1 MKPRIL
7 ITTRPSNDA
16 APIHEP
22 RFREYVY
29 QSDIDALRGQGAI
42 VTLMPISDIE
52 DIPTIL
58 SAVDGVVITG
68 GRDIDPKYYGKELG
82 SNTKEPHE
90 ALDESDFA
98 LLKTAKEM
106 NIPTLGI
113 CRGMQAL
120 NVFMGGS
127 LNQDIAGHRADHPVL
142 SDTYEDRASIRHE
155 VSLATGSWLKKVFD
169 SDTIITN
176 SIHHQAVDRVGEDLR
191 VVAHAS
197 DGTIEAV
204 ESTGEWFAIGVQWHP
219 ELFGDPSIVF
229 GNFVDEVMEHRATH
243 NRREDNS

>member
-7 ITTRPSNDA
+7 ITTRPSSDA

-29 QSDIDALRGQGAI
+29 QSDIDALRNQGAI
-42 VTLMPISDIE
+42 VTLMPISTIE
-52 DIPTIL
+52 DMPTIL
-58 SAVDGVVITG
+58 SAVDGVVISG

-82 SNTKEPHE
+82 VNTKEPHE
-90 ALDESDFA
+90 ALDASDFA
-98 LLKTAKEM
+98 LLKVAKEM

-155 VSLATGSWLKKVFD
+155 VKLSTGSWLKKIFD
-169 SDTIITN
+169 EDAILTN

-191 VVAHAS
+191 VVAHS
-197 DGTIEAV
+197 TDGTIEAI
-204 ESTGEWFAIGVQWHP
+204 ESTSDWFAIGVQWHP
-219 ELFGDPSIVF
+219 ELFGDPTVIF
-229 GNFVDEVMEHRATH
+229 GNFVEEVSAHRAKN
-243 NRREDNS
+243 NRRDDH